1 MAIIIVFVNRT
12 PAWTVL
18 LLLTLWVLLVLAALD
33 LQVVRLAKAGTS
45 RNLSRTA
52 AVLLVTVVVV
62 VFGVYNWPSSGLGEL
77 TSAERDNFKATLKT
91 QNEPIL
97 IHLMC
102 PPNDER
108 DCTVASQF
116 IVMFQEMGWQVKGNI
131 VDRVY
136 NGNPKAGL
144 YFVLHST
151 IDPDPG
157 NKEGKTGAWTE
168 MPRAY
173 YTVKSALDK
182 LTKTNLVVGASYP
195 EKELGLYFGIGTA
208 KP

>member
-1 MAIIIVFVNRT
+1 MGNSADRRRERRALERKSRSERILWSLAGAMAIIIVFVNRT

-108 DCTVASQF
+108 DCTVAS
-116 IVMFQEMGWQVKGNI
+116 
-131 VDRVY
+131 
-136 NGNPKAGL
+136 
-144 YFVLHST
+144 
-151 IDPDPG
+151 
-157 NKEGKTGAWTE
+157 
-168 MPRAY
+168 
-173 YTVKSALDK
+173 
-182 LTKTNLVVGASYP
+182 
-195 EKELGLYFGIGTA
+195 
-208 KP
+208 

>member
-1 MAIIIVFVNRT
+1 MAVVIVFFNRT
-12 PAWTVL
+12 PLWTVL
-18 LLLTLWVLLVLAALD
+18 LLLTLWVLLVLAALN
-33 LQVVRLAKAGTS
+33 LQVVRLARVGTS

-52 AVLLVTVVVV
+52 AVLLVSVAVVS
-62 VFGVYNWPSSGLGEL
+62 FGVYNWPVSGLGEL
-77 TSAERDNFKATLKT
+77 TSAERDSFKAALRT
-91 QNEPIL
+91 QGEPIL

-116 IVMFQEMGWQVKGNI
+116 IVMFQEVGWKVKGNI

-136 NGNPKAGL
+136 NGSPKAGL
-144 YFVLHST
+144 YCVLHST
-151 IDPDPG
+151 VDPDPG

-173 YTVKSALDK
+173 YTVKGALDK
-182 LTKTNLVVGASYP
+182 LTKTDLVVGASYP
-195 EKELGLYFGIGTA
+195 EHELGLYFGVGTA
-208 KP
+208 RQ